1 MILPTK
7 LLYTPSAF
15 PNVRFL
21 PRSFSLGCKGNLDL
35 REKDYHSMEGRYFI
49 IQGGAEEESDQKTQS
64 VIYLFYL
71 STIIAIIILSSLY
84 IVT

>member
-1 MILPTK
+1 MKIETARRFRYRRCPFLSLILPTK

-21 PRSFSLGCKGNLDL
+21 PRSFSLGCKRNLDL

-49 IQGGAEEESDQKTQS
+49 IQGGAEEESD
-64 VIYLFYL
+64 
-71 STIIAIIILSSLY
+71 
-84 IVT
+84 